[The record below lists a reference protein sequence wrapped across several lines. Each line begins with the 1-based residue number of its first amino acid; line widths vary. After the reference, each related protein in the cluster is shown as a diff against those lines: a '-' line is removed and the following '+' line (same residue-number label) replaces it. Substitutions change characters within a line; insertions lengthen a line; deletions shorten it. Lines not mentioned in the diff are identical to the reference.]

1 MPDRH
6 VLILAA
12 GKGTRMKSSRPKV
25 LHPLAGLT
33 LIEHVIRASRPLK
46 AATTNI
52 VLGHQSQRVSEL
64 LTHTGSMSCGVVY
77 QKQQLG
83 TAHAL
88 LQAEPVLSNRSGTL
102 IVLSGDAPLIS
113 PSTLSMLVE
122 THEQSSA
129 AACVLSSIIERPYG
143 YGRILRDKDKQ
154 FIGVV
159 EEADASTMQRKIC
172 EVNSG
177 VYTFDLASL
186 FQTLKEIPEAG
197 PKNERYLPA
206 VLQLYDQR
214 KLTVKVTTTEDPHE
228 IRGINSQSELA
239 EVRAIVRQRKNEEL
253 MASGVTIEDP
263 ATTYI
268 DVDVVV
274 EADTIIHPGV
284 FLEGR
289 THVGA
294 RCEIH
299 SGSRIV
305 NSTLGDDV
313 TINNHS
319 VIADSTIDRKARIG
333 PFAHIRP
340 GSTIGESA
348 HVGNFVELKKTT
360 LGTGAKANH
369 LSYIGDAVVG
379 SNSNIGAGTITC
391 NYDGA
396 NKHQTT
402 IEPEVFVGSGT
413 ELVAPVTIGHGAYI
427 AAGSCITENV
437 PANALALAR
446 GRHVVKDARAT
457 KIRKN
462 TE

>member
-6 VLILAA
+6 VLVLAA
-12 GKGTRMKSSRPKV
+12 GKGTRMKSSLPKV
-25 LHPLAGLT
+25 LHPLAGWT
-33 LIEHVIRASRPLK
+33 LIEHVIRASISLE
-46 AATTNI
+46 AATTTA
-52 VLGHQSQRVSEL
+52 VLGHQAQLVSRALTDKASISFRVVRQE
-64 LTHTGSMSCGVVY
+64 
-77 QKQQLG
+77 QQLG

-88 LQAEPVLSNRSGTL
+88 LQAEPVLGNKSGTL

-113 PSTLSMLVE
+113 APTLKALVE

-129 AACVLSSIIERPYG
+129 SACMLTAILKKPYG
-143 YGRILRDKDKQ
+143 YGRVLRDKQ
-154 FIGVV
+154 GQLVGVV
-159 EEADASTMQRKIC
+159 EEADASTVQRKIC

-177 VYTFDLASL
+177 IYTFDLAPL

-206 VLQLYDQR
+206 ILQMYGQR
-214 KLTVKVTTTEDPHE
+214 KLTVNVTTTDDSHE

-239 EVRAIVRQRKNEEL
+239 EVRTIMRQRRNEEL

-268 DVDVVV
+268 DADVIV
-274 EADTIIHPGV
+274 EADTVIHPGV

-289 THVGA
+289 TRVGA

-319 VIADSTIDRKARIG
+319 VITDSAIEAKARIG

-348 HVGNFVELKKTT
+348 RVGNFVELKKTA
-360 LGTGAKANH
+360 LGTGAKASH
-369 LSYIGDAVVG
+369 LSYLGDAVIG

-391 NYDGA
+391 NYDGV

-413 ELVAPVTIGHGAYI
+413 ELVAPVTVGHGAYI
-427 AAGSCITENV
+427 GAGSCITENV

-446 GRHVVKDARAT
+446 GRQVIKEARAT
-457 KIRKN
+457 KIRKKS
-462 TE
+462 E

>member
-6 VLILAA
+6 ILILAA
-12 GKGTRMKSSRPKV
+12 GKGTRMRSSRPKV
-25 LHPLAGLT
+25 LHQLAGLT
-33 LIEHVIRASRPLK
+33 LIEHVIRASIPLK
-46 AATTNI
+46 ATTTTV
-52 VLGHQSQRVSEL
+52 VLGHQGPLVSQV
-64 LTHTGSMSCGVVY
+64 LTNNSSISCRIVH
-77 QKQQLG
+77 QEQQLG

-88 LQAEPVLSNRSGTL
+88 LQAEPVLGNKSGTL

-113 PSTLSMLVE
+113 SPTLSALVE
-122 THEQSSA
+122 THEQSTA
-129 AACVLSSIIERPYG
+129 AASVLSSVIERPYG
-143 YGRILRDKDKQ
+143 YGRVLRDKRGQ
-154 FIGVV
+154 LIGVV
-159 EEADASTMQRKIC
+159 EEADASTVQRKIC

-177 VYTFDLASL
+177 IYTFDLPSL

-206 VLQLYDQR
+206 ILQMYGQR
-214 KLTVKVTTTEDPHE
+214 KLPVNVTTTDDPHE

-239 EVRAIVRQRKNEEL
+239 EVKTIVRQRKNEEL

-268 DVDVVV
+268 DTDVTV
-274 EADTIIHPGV
+274 EADTVIHPGV

-289 THVGA
+289 TRVGA

-299 SGSRIV
+299 SGSRII
-305 NSTLGDDV
+305 NSTLSDDV
-313 TINNHS
+313 NNHS
-319 VIADSTIDRKARIG
+319 VITDSAIEAKARVG

-340 GSTIGESA
+340 GSTVGESSR
-348 HVGNFVELKKTT
+348 VGNFVELKKTA

-369 LSYIGDAVVG
+369 LSYLGDAVIG

-391 NYDGA
+391 NYDGV

-402 IEPEVFVGSGT
+402 IGPEVFVGSGT
-413 ELVAPVTIGHGAYI
+413 ELVAPVTIGRGAYI
-427 AAGSCITENV
+427 GAGSCITENV

-446 GRHVVKDARAT
+446 GRQVIKEARST
-457 KIRKN
+457 KIRNKS
-462 TE
+462 E

>member
-33 LIEHVIRASRPLK
+33 LIEHVMRASRALK

-77 QKQQLG
+77 QEQQLG

-113 PSTLSMLVE
+113 PSTLSALVE

-129 AACVLSSIIERPYG
+129 AACVLSSVIERPYG
-143 YGRILRDKDKQ
+143 YGRILRDKRGQ
-154 FIGVV
+154 LIGVV
-159 EEADASTMQRKIC
+159 EETDASAVQRKIC

-177 VYTFDLASL
+177 IYTFDLPPL

-206 VLQLYDQR
+206 ILQMYGQR
-214 KLTVKVTTTEDPHE
+214 KLTVNVTTTEDPHE

-239 EVRAIVRQRKNEEL
+239 EVRTIVRQRRNEEL

-268 DVDVVV
+268 DIDVIV
-274 EADTIIHPGV
+274 EADTVIHPGV

-319 VIADSTIDRKARIG
+319 VITDSTIDGKARIG

-340 GSTIGESA
+340 GSRIGESA
-348 HVGNFVELKKTT
+348 RVGNFVELKKTT
-360 LGTGAKANH
+360 LETGAKANH

-413 ELVAPVTIGHGAYI
+413 ELVAPITIGHGAYI
-427 AAGSCITENV
+427 GAGSCITENV

-446 GRHVVKDARAT
+446 GRQVIKEAGAT

-462 TE
+462 SE

>member
-25 LHPLAGLT
+25 LHPLVGLT
-33 LIEHVIRASRPLK
+33 LIEHVIRAAHPLK
-46 AATTNI
+46 ATTTNI
-52 VLGHQSQRVSEL
+52 VLGHQSQAVSAL
-64 LTHTGSMSCGVVY
+64 LTSKRSLSCGIVY
-77 QKQQLG
+77 QEQQLG
-83 TAHAL
+83 TAHAV
-88 LQAEPVLSNRSGTL
+88 LQAESALGNKSGTL

-113 PSTLSMLVE
+113 PSTLMTLVE

-129 AACVLSSIIERPYG
+129 TACVLSSVIERPYG
-143 YGRILRDKDKQ
+143 YGRILRDQHKQ
-154 FIGVV
+154 FVGVV
-159 EEADASTMQRKIC
+159 EEVDASIAQRKIS

-177 VYTFDLASL
+177 IYTFDLPPL
-186 FQTLKEIPEAG
+186 FQTLKKIPEAG

-206 VLQLYDQR
+206 ILQLYNQR
-214 KLTVKVTTTEDPHE
+214 NLTINVTTTEDPHE

-239 EVRAIVRQRKNEEL
+239 EVRTIVRQRKNEEL

-268 DVDVVV
+268 DIDVIVG
-274 EADTIIHPGV
+274 ADTVIHPGV

-305 NSTLGDDV
+305 NSTIGDGV

-319 VIADSTIDRKARIG
+319 VITDSTIDGKARIG

-340 GSTIGESA
+340 GSTIGEGA
-348 HVGNFVELKKTT
+348 RVGNFVELKKTT

-369 LSYIGDAVVG
+369 LSYVGDAVVG
-379 SNSNIGAGTITC
+379 NNSNIGAGTITC
-391 NYDGA
+391 NYDGV

-427 AAGSCITENV
+427 GAGSCITENV

-446 GRHVVKDARAT
+446 GRQVIKEARAT
-457 KIRKN
+457 KIRKHS
-462 TE
+462 E

>member
-33 LIEHVIRASRPLK
+33 LIEHVIRASYPLK
-46 AATTNI
+46 ATTTTV
-52 VLGHQSQRVSEL
+52 VLGHQAQRVSEVL
-64 LTHTGSMSCGVVY
+64 KHDPSMSCDVVY
-77 QKQQLG
+77 QDQQLG

-88 LQAEPVLSNRSGTL
+88 LQAEPVLGNKSGTL

-113 PSTLSMLVE
+113 SSTLLALIE

-129 AACVLSSIIERPYG
+129 AACVLSSILEKPYG
-143 YGRILRDKDKQ
+143 YGRIVRDKQ
-154 FIGVV
+154 GQLIGVV
-159 EEADASTMQRKIC
+159 EETDASTTQRNIC

-177 VYTFDLASL
+177 IYTFDLTPL
-186 FQTLKEIPEAG
+186 FKTLKKIPEAG

-206 VLQLYDQR
+206 ILQMYGQ
-214 KLTVKVTTTEDPHE
+214 KNLTVNITTTDDSHE

-239 EVRAIVRQRKNEEL
+239 EVRTIVRQRKNEEL

-268 DVDVVV
+268 DVDVIVK
-274 EADTIIHPGV
+274 ADTVIHPGV

-319 VIADSTIDRKARIG
+319 VITDSTIDGKARIG

-340 GSTIGESA
+340 GSTIGEGA
-348 HVGNFVELKKTT
+348 RVGNFVELKETT

-413 ELVAPVTIGHGAYI
+413 ELVAPITIGHGAYI
-427 AAGSCITENV
+427 GAGSCITENV

-446 GRHVVKDARAT
+446 GRQVIKKAGAT

-462 TE
+462 SE

>member
-12 GKGTRMKSSRPKV
+12 GKGTRMKSSLPKV

-33 LIEHVIRASRPLK
+33 LLEHVIRSSIPLK
-46 AATTNI
+46 ATTTTV
-52 VLGHQSQRVSEL
+52 VLGHQAHLVSQV
-64 LTHTGSMSCGVVY
+64 LTHKSSISCNVVH
-77 QKQQLG
+77 QEQQLG

-88 LQAEPVLSNRSGTL
+88 LQAEPVLGEKSGTL

-113 PSTLSMLVE
+113 TPTLKALVD

-129 AACVLSSIIERPYG
+129 AACMLSSILKKPYG
-143 YGRILRDKDKQ
+143 YGRVIRDKREKLV
-154 FIGVV
+154 GVV
-159 EEADASTMQRKIC
+159 EEADASTVQRKIC

-177 VYTFDLASL
+177 IYTFDLAPL
-186 FQTLKEIPEAG
+186 FRSLKEIPEAG

-206 VLQLYDQR
+206 ILQMYSKQ
-214 KLTVKVTTTEDPHE
+214 KLPVNVTTTDNPHE

-239 EVRAIVRQRKNEEL
+239 EVRTIVRQRKNEEL

-274 EADTIIHPGV
+274 EADTVIHPGV

-289 THVGA
+289 TRVGA

-299 SGSRIV
+299 AGSRIV

-319 VIADSTIDRKARIG
+319 VITDSTIDGKARIG

-340 GSTIGESA
+340 GSTIGESER
-348 HVGNFVELKKTT
+348 VGNFVELKKTT

-379 SNSNIGAGTITC
+379 NDSNIGAGTITC

-427 AAGSCITENV
+427 GAGSCITENV

-446 GRHVVKDARAT
+446 GRQVIKEARAS
-457 KIRKN
+457 KIRKVS
-462 TE
+462 E